1 MSITRELWLAIIA
14 VVLVA
19 IVGSVSIHGATTKGY
34 VEEQLYSKNLDNA
47 NMLAL
52 TLSGLEKDPDTLD
65 LFIMSQFDVG
75 HYASITLQK
84 PDGEIISSHT
94 HTTQLD
100 EQTPAWFVSLFSPNV
115 EPGVAQ
121 VSEGWGQYGVVN
133 VQTDTSFAVA
143 SMWKATLRLI
153 LGLSLVGT
161 VAGLIGAWF
170 LRLIMRPLD
179 QVVEQA
185 ESFSQMQFVQVSE
198 PRTLE
203 LKRVVKAMNFLAS
216 NSQRIMDEENTRLDL
231 LRHKTQFDVESEL
244 ANRDYFIS
252 ILKGQLAFRDT
263 EGVNCIFLLRV
274 VGGREAFLRSGP
286 ENRRKRLLQFTTN
299 VNDCLAQHHHHY
311 TDSRVARM
319 QKNEIV
325 ILLTETHDIVT
336 IAEAIHGACLSELSQ
351 QGDPKLYQSV
361 VRLRPDDDVSSA
373 LMRLD
378 TLLDDAEDRKMSG
391 PYIEGSLD
399 SSISL
404 VEENRW
410 NKLLKEGIANQAVET
425 FNFPV
430 LNAERELVHYQSWA
444 GIEIDNDL
452 RKSGYYTHWARYL
465 GLLPALEL
473 ATISHLFS
481 HIVKTGTKAKF
492 AFLCSEQF
500 LLDQEILAQLY
511 FQIKMNENFA
521 SQLNFEVRESTA
533 ARFPHEF
540 ELFCS
545 TLKAKGCGIGLKRV
559 GESFSQLMNVQEL
572 GLDYVV
578 IDSAFMADIDHNPAN
593 HAFIRGFCSLAHTF
607 GIHVYADGVKTNNTK
622 ELFVELGVDG
632 VVSHIEVIE
641 HLLND

>member
-19 IVGSVSIHGATTKGY
+19 IVGSVSIHGATTKRY
-34 VEEQLYSKNLDNA
+34 VEEQLYSKNIDNA

-52 TLSGLEKDPDTLD
+52 TLSSLEKDTDTLD

-75 HYASITLQK
+75 HYASIMLQK
-84 PDGEIISSHT
+84 PNGEIVSSHT
-94 HTTQLD
+94 HTVQLD
-100 EQTPAWFVSLFSPNV
+100 EKTPVWFASLFSPDV
-115 EPGVAQ
+115 APGIAQ
-121 VSEGWGQYGVVN
+121 VTEGWGQFGVVT
-133 VQTDTSFAVA
+133 VETDTTFAVA

-170 LRLIMRPLD
+170 LRMIMRPLD

-185 ESFSQMQFVQVSE
+185 ESFSQMQFIQVKE

-203 LKRVVKAMNFLAS
+203 LKRVVRAMNFLAS
-216 NSQRIMDEENTRLDL
+216 NSQRIMDDENTRLDI
-231 LRHKTQFDVESEL
+231 LRHKTQFDDESGL

-274 VGGREAFLRSGP
+274 VGGKEAFLRNGP
-286 ENRRKRLLQFTTN
+286 EGRRKRLIQFTDSIN
-299 VNDCLAQHHHHY
+299 ECLAMHHHHY
-311 TDSRVARM
+311 TDCRVARM
-319 QKNEIV
+319 QKNEIG
-325 ILLTETHDIVT
+325 ILLTETHDIVSL
-336 IAEAIHGACLSELSQ
+336 AEAIHGACLAELSE
-351 QGDPKLYQSV
+351 QGDPKLFQSV
-361 VRLRPDDDVSSA
+361 VRLRPDDNVAST

-378 TLLDDAEDRKMSG
+378 TMLDDAIDRKMSE
-391 PYIEGSLD
+391 PYIEGTLD
-399 SSISL
+399 NPISL

-410 NKLLKEGIANQAVET
+410 KKVLTEGITNQAVET

-430 LNAERELVHYQSWA
+430 LDSNRQLVHYQSWA

-465 GLLPALEL
+465 GLLPSLEL

-481 HIVKTGTKAKF
+481 YIKKSGTNATF

-500 LLDQEILAQLY
+500 ILNQEILAQLY
-511 FQIKMNENFA
+511 FQIKMNEDVA

-533 ARFPHEF
+533 ARFPREF
-540 ELFCS
+540 ELFCT

-578 IDSAFMADIDHNPAN
+578 IDSAFMADINYNPAN

-607 GIHVYADGVKTNNTK
+607 GIRVYADGVKGNSTQN
-622 ELFVELGVDG
+622 LFVELGIDG
-632 VVSHIEVIE
+632 VVSNIEVIE